1 VATILRGDS
10 DDLLV
15 LLGMKCS
22 SWSRVNQGT
31 SMRQPCCPDGDSS
44 KKSVFTANCMA
55 ARTAKIGL
63 SELHHIFV
71 LVGYT
76 VTGIKYRFLWNKHLR
91 TINNPLYQI

>member
-1 VATILRGDS
+1 MATILRGDS

-31 SMRQPCCPDGDSS
+31 SMRQPCCPDGDAS

-55 ARTAKIGL
+55 ARTAKFGL
-63 SELHHIFV
+63 SELLYHMFI
-71 LVGYT
+71 LVCY
-76 VTGIKYRFLWNKHLR
+76 IYNSHCSKL
-91 TINNPLYQI
+91 